1 MEGQSARKRRL
12 QQNLQHKQTTPC
24 NSQLLLLRLQKPT
37 QKNLQQKKRQS
48 AQKKKKKKEAEIFTA
63 IGMEKKKKG
72 NNNGDKQRQMQP
84 LLLGYWDLG
93 TSAPAGGRRV
103 GCGESKLILQQM
115 HERALNPSLFPT
127 NTRTITII
135 VVMVMTPLHHDRH
148 GVEHLSS

>member
-1 MEGQSARKRRL
+1 
-12 QQNLQHKQTTPC
+12 
-24 NSQLLLLRLQKPT
+24 
-37 QKNLQQKKRQS
+37 
-48 AQKKKKKKEAEIFTA
+48 
-63 IGMEKKKKG
+63 MEKKKKG

>member
-1 MEGQSARKRRL
+1 MEISKGKCSL
-12 QQNLQHKQTTPC
+12 YYW
-24 NSQLLLLRLQKPT
+24 
-37 QKNLQQKKRQS
+37 
-48 AQKKKKKKEAEIFTA
+48 A
-63 IGMEKKKKG
+63 IGI
-72 NNNGDKQRQMQP
+72 
-84 LLLGYWDLG
+84 YC